1 MIRNL
6 KDHIFE
12 LAEAHPETVALLSCD
27 ETGETKKSYTY
38 SDLKKEILKT
48 GSWFQKELGLHK
60 GDAIG
65 LALPNSVDLLILSW
79 SAWAQGIVTVPLD
92 MKRDT
97 FQDYLYKLGL
107 TQPKALVTQG
117 SMFSQTERETL
128 EKSLSVVEVG
138 AMQNQK
144 SVQDGVTW
152 EKGISQAALILF
164 TSGTTSKP
172 KGVELSLENL
182 LVNAEGI
189 KEWFGIA
196 PQDRFLVLLPLYH
209 INSTTFCLASLL
221 ALASIAVPPGYS
233 NSKFWQQ
240 LANTQATFTSI
251 VPTICFDQLSRAK
264 EFEAVKDQLR
274 ITKIQIGSAPVVPH
288 DAQKFVEQFHVPL
301 YQGYGQT
308 ETALRVTGVPLGIPK
323 DLYLRLVKENSIGK
337 SMNWAEV
344 EVMDAAGNILKENE
358 EGEIA
363 VKGKAV
369 TAGYIAN
376 ASASSEAFKHGY
388 FLTGDIGYYKTIDG
402 ARYFFLKGRSKEI
415 IIKGGVNLS
424 PVAIESKLKGL
435 NENIE
440 QAYVVGLNDERY
452 GEEVGAVICWKETGK
467 PLAQLESELRFQ
479 LTGPLEELVP
489 YEVPRYMVSLSSKD
503 LPMTST
509 GKVQRSVLKTTLP
522 KEAFQAVNL
531 MTRNETYEFVRLT
544 QDEKPRIKEALLL
557 YNYCWGPLVLDEK
570 TFFEQIKNGVVL
582 VARNKENVIEGM
594 VTFLRTGLSH
604 DALQKLSYRE
614 VTGDYM
620 LKNNQQEGDKIICVS
635 ICTKAYQQPGEVEP
649 QPHSPTPAQMEEY
662 LQSGKDLTYNFHK
675 KPKGGILGADLVALL
690 PNGRPEDR
698 MALGYNMLLKYP
710 TLSQKELV
718 APDTK
723 ASLAVQ
729 LLEAAMYVAQVLGVK
744 ELYAFSR
751 PAGAYQYFSK
761 Q

>member
-1 MIRNL
+1 MIQNL
-6 KDHIFE
+6 KDHVFQ
-12 LAEAHPETVALLSCD
+12 LAETQSEGAALLSCNQ
-27 ETGETKKSYTY
+27 EGETEKTYTY
-38 SDLKKEILKT
+38 RELKEEIIKT
-48 GSWFQKELGLHK
+48 ASWLQYGLGLAK
-60 GDAIG
+60 GDALG
-65 LALPNSVDLLILSW
+65 LALPNSIELLLLSW
-79 SAWAQGIVTVPLD
+79 SAWALGIVTVPLD

-97 FQDYLYKLGL
+97 AKDYEYKLKL
-107 TQPKALVTQG
+107 TSAKRVVLQEDLKSLADFKAPQKGIAWQNSVSYPALV
-117 SMFSQTERETL
+117 
-128 EKSLSVVEVG
+128 
-138 AMQNQK
+138 
-144 SVQDGVTW
+144 
-152 EKGISQAALILF
+152 LF

-196 PQDRFLVLLPLYH
+196 PEDRFLVLLPLYH

-221 ALASIAVPPGYS
+221 AGASIAVPPGYS

-240 LANTQATFTSI
+240 LAKTQSTFTSI

-288 DAQKFVEQFHVPL
+288 DAQKFIEQFHIPL

-308 ETALRVTGVPLGIPK
+308 ETALRVTGVPSDIPK

-337 SMNWAEV
+337 PMNWAQV

-369 TAGYIAN
+369 TVGYIAN
-376 ASASSEAFKHGY
+376 AAASSEAFKHGY

-440 QAYVVGLNDERY
+440 QAYVVGLSDERY
-452 GEEVGAVICWKETGK
+452 GEEVGAVICWKETEK
-467 PLAQLESELRFQ
+467 SQEQLEAELKFQ
-479 LTGPLEELVP
+479 LTSPLEELVP
-489 YEVPRYMVSLSSKD
+489 YEVPRYMISLSSKD

-522 KEAFQAVNL
+522 KEAFQLVNL
-531 MTRNETYEFVRLT
+531 MTRNETHEFVRLT
-544 QDEKPRIKEALLL
+544 QDEKPRMKEALLL

-570 TFFEQIKNGVVL
+570 TFLEQVQNGVVL
-582 VARNKENVIEGM
+582 VARNKENAIEGM
-594 VTFLRTGLSH
+594 ITFLRTGQSQ

-614 VTGDYM
+614 VTGDYT

-635 ICTKAYQQPGEVEP
+635 ICTKAYRQPGKIEP

-662 LQSGKDLTYNFHK
+662 LRSGKDLTYNFHK

-690 PNGRPEDR
+690 PNGRPEDN

-710 TLSQKELV
+710 TLFQKEFV
-718 APDTK
+718 VPDPK
-723 ASLAVQ
+723 VSLAVQ

-744 ELYAFSR
+744 EIYAFSR
-751 PAGAYQYFSK
+751 PAGAYQYFAK
-761 Q
+761 K